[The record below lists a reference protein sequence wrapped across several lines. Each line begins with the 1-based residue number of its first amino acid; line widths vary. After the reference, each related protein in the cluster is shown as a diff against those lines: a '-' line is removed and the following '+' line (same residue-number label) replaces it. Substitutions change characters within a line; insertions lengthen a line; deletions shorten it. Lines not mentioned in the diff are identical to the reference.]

1 MRRPILQPRL
11 HQLADAIGDPVDRV
25 GDDRRQSDPELEAP
39 GDIVFTY
46 VCNTFSPPEL
56 TSRPDIYLPQVIREP
71 MLPTAS
77 R

>member
-1 MRRPILQPRL
+1 VPEMQAGPKHDKNIFCYAGKE
-11 HQLADAIGDPVDRV
+11 H
-25 GDDRRQSDPELEAP
+25 PELEVP

-56 TSRPDIYLPQVIREP
+56 TSRPGIYLPQVIREP